1 MNTKSATWSIDRR
14 PGTRTVASDRTPFV
28 AGDPVWVMEAD
39 GAQRRAEFLGARVA
53 SVWRAGPPMVF
64 VLYTDSHSA
73 EAVEMD
79 RVIPRRTG
87 SR

>member
-1 MNTKSATWSIDRR
+1 
-14 PGTRTVASDRTPFV
+14 
-28 AGDPVWVMEAD
+28 MEAN
-39 GAQRRAEFLGARVA
+39 GAQRRAEYLGARVA

-79 RVIPRRTG
+79 RVIPRRTAA
-87 SR
+87 